1 MSAARK
7 PGDVVDGRFALTRP
21 MSEATWSALERAPT
35 TNTDTQVAVCF
46 GADET
51 SVRLRFA
58 RLTRANEL
66 ARGVCPAPIDVGQD
80 QGEWFLAREWLE
92 GRTLE
97 DELAHGALT
106 AARFHTAM
114 QQTLEAVSKL
124 HRAWLAHGALEP
136 SVIVTNATRAR
147 LLAMDGP
154 ELAPG
159 ASDPVLRSLAYLA
172 PEQLDGT
179 SAARATAAS
188 DLWALGLIAFELATG
203 HGYWRA
209 DSPASL
215 LALVRSGAID
225 PPSARCLSLKISTR
239 LPSGFDD
246 WFLAC
251 VSRDAGRR
259 YVDATEALDA
269 FEVMVVRRAATGPT
283 GASPAVPNVCLMV
296 MPPPAPC
303 LKVATMPFPCLSPQ
317 VCLSM
322 PPKLPPVHDH
332 ERVEYD
338 TSVEGGPYRGVMV
351 RRSLTEEAQKRR
363 ARYVGLATALL
374 LVLGVG
380 LALARRC

>member
-1 MSAARK
+1 MSRSRK
-7 PGDVVDGRFALTRP
+7 PGDVVAERFTLTRP
-21 MSEATWSALERAPT
+21 MSEATWSAFERAPA
-35 TNTDTQVAVCF
+35 TNTDAQVAVSF

-58 RLTRANEL
+58 RLTRAHEL

-97 DELAHGALT
+97 DELAHGALV

-136 SVIVTNATRAR
+136 SVIVTDATRAR

-172 PEQLDGT
+172 PEQVDATALV
-179 SAARATAAS
+179 RATAAS

-203 HGYWRA
+203 HGYWSA

-215 LALVRSGAID
+215 LASVRSGAIE
-225 PPSARCLSLKISTR
+225 PPSVRCRSLQIATR

-269 FEVMVVRRAATGPT
+269 FEVMVVRRAAGG
-283 GASPAVPNVCLMV
+283 GAVENAAVPNVCLMV
-296 MPPPAPC
+296 MPAPC
-303 LKVATMPFPCLSPQ
+303 LKVAPMPFPCLRPQ

-322 PPKLPPVHDH
+322 PPKLPPAVDH

-351 RRSLTEEAQKRR
+351 RRSLTDEARARR
-363 ARYVGLATALL
+363 ARRAGLATAVV